1 MLIAYNY
8 SATEMSQLEKQ
19 NDLKISVLYGQQ
31 CIMNTTQKYFKVNCI
46 MNEIIL

>member
-31 CIMNTTQKYFKVNCI
+31 CIMNYAKIFQGKLHY
-46 MNEIIL
+46 E